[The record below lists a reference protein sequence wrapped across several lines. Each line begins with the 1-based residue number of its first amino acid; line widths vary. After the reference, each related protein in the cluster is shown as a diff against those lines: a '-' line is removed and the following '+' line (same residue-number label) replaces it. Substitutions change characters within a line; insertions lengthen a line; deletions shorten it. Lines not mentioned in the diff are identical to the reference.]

1 MNFDFFTYPS
11 ISNYFS
17 DLDIH
22 FAGLMARLSG
32 STTESLLLAA
42 ALAGRCRREGH
53 ICLDLS
59 LFAEKK
65 WGKENPDLPMGPPLK
80 AWLNDLKNAETV
92 GSPGEYKPLILEGT
106 RLYLY
111 RYWNYEKQL
120 LDFLKAR
127 SRQDSPLWENQ
138 KLERG
143 LARLFPQSEPGHT
156 DWQKVAAY
164 TAAVKK
170 LCIISGGPGTG
181 KTFTIAKIL
190 ALLLD
195 LENRPLRIALAA
207 PTGKAAARLQE
218 ALQIAAEAL
227 NGSEA
232 IKAAIP
238 REAAT
243 LHRLLKPIPDSPYF
257 QHNAANP
264 LPFDA
269 VVIDEASMVDL
280 ALLSKLVLALSD
292 DSRLI
297 LLGDKDQL
305 ASVEAGSVL
314 GDICDSGQEH
324 QFSGIFREG
333 YQRATGETLPVPEVE
348 PGDIGIRDSI
358 IQLKKS
364 YRFGPSSGIGAVS
377 RAVNQGKSLEAMAL
391 LKNHTQK
398 DIHWKDLP
406 HPKALPSR
414 LKELVIRGFSEY
426 LGADTPESALALFG
440 HFRIL
445 CALRE
450 GPLGVQALNFQVE
463 KILRQANLIPKGDLW
478 YPGRPVMVTQNDYTL
493 KLFNGDIG
501 IALMDAQADNQLRIF
516 FPSLDGGLRKFMPL
530 RLPEHETVYAMTV
543 HKSQGSEFQRILFI
557 LPEAAIPL
565 LTRELIYTALSR
577 AREEAEIWAGQDT
590 FQEAVSRRITRTS
603 GLREGLWGANHSG
616 QKR

>member
-1 MNFDFFTYPS
+1 MNLDLFTYPS
-11 ISNYFS
+11 IPNFFS

-22 FAGLMARLSG
+22 FADLMTRLSG
-32 STTESLLLAA
+32 SPTKSLLLAA
-42 ALAGRCRREGH
+42 ALVSRCRREGH

-59 LFAEKK
+59 LYAGKK
-65 WGKENPDLPMGPPLK
+65 LGEEGSELPMCPPRQE
-80 AWLNDLKNAETV
+80 WLEDLEKAETV
-92 GSPGEYKPLILEGT
+92 GRPGEYKPLVLDGT

-127 SRQDSPLWENQ
+127 SSRNNPLRENQ

-143 LARLFPQSEPGHT
+143 LARLFPQDEPSRT

-164 TAAVKK
+164 TAAIKK
-170 LCIISGGPGTG
+170 FCIISGGPGTG

-190 ALLLD
+190 ALLLE
-195 LENRPLRIALAA
+195 LEDRPLRMALSA

-218 ALQIAAEAL
+218 ALQIAGEAL
-227 NGSEA
+227 NCRED

-243 LHRLLKPIPDSPYF
+243 LHRLLKPIPDTPYF

-264 LPFDA
+264 LPFDV

-280 ALLSKLVLALSD
+280 ALLSKLVQALSA

-305 ASVEAGSVL
+305 ASVEAGAVL
-314 GDICDSGQEH
+314 GDICDTGQEH
-324 QFSGIFREG
+324 EFTGVFREG
-333 YQRATGETLPVPEVE
+333 YQRVTGEKLPVPEVE
-348 PGDIGIRDSI
+348 PGDTGIRDSI

-377 RAVNQGKSLEAMAL
+377 RAVNQGESLEAMAL
-391 LKNHTQK
+391 LKNPTHK
-398 DIHWKDLP
+398 DIHWQDLP
-406 HPKALPSR
+406 YPEILPSR
-414 LKELVIRGFSEY
+414 LKELVVHGFSEY
-426 LGADTPESALALFG
+426 LRADSPESALALFG

-450 GPLGVQALNFQVE
+450 GPFGVQSLNFQVE
-463 KILRQANLIPKGDLW
+463 KILRQAGLIPRGDLW
-478 YPGRPVMVTQNDYTL
+478 YPGRPVMVTRNDYTL

-501 IALMDAQADNQLRIF
+501 IALMDSQADNQLRIF
-516 FPSLDGGLRKFMPL
+516 FPSLDGGVRKFMPL

-557 LPEAAIPL
+557 LPDVSTPL

-577 AREEAEIWAGQDT
+577 AREKAEIWAKDST
-590 FQEAVSRRITRTS
+590 FHAAV
-603 GLREGLWGANHSG
+603 
-616 QKR
+616 